1 MEKTKMSIYDMFDIN
16 HCANAY
22 LDKNEPWKTFS
33 HYFMF
38 LTLRNG
44 GCHKTS
50 SGILQIGFT
59 QHWEGHDQMV
69 EISLGGYDCRTMNRH
84 ENFMASS
91 EEAAKEKLMEMFE
104 QERLAILNPVD
115 DDIHAF

>member
-1 MEKTKMSIYDMFDIN
+1 MSVYEMFDIN

-44 GCHKTS
+44 GCHKMS
-50 SGILQIGFT
+50 SGTLQISFP
-59 QHWEGHDQMV
+59 QHWEEAEQRI
-69 EISLGGYDCRTMNRH
+69 EISLGGYDCRTMSRH
-84 ENFMASS
+84 ENFIAAT
-91 EEAAKEKLMEMFE
+91 EEEAKEKLMVMFE
-104 QERLAILNPVD
+104 KERLAILNPVD